1 MYAIQFLYV
10 SLENLVLDQLRI
22 SQLMIFFILVSCLIE
37 IVFVFIKLSSLLFYP
52 SDHEVLTWEIN
63 SIRNS

>member
-22 SQLMIFFILVSCLIE
+22 PQSMIFFILVSCLME

-52 SDHEVLTWEIN
+52 LDHEVLTWQIN